1 MSGRGI
7 HILDEHIANKIAAGE
22 VIERPASVVKELVE
36 NALDAGAK
44 RIEVEIR
51 QGGKE
56 YIRVTD
62 DGAGMAPDQVPL
74 AFERHA
80 TSKIRSADDLFNV
93 HTLGFRGEALPSI
106 AAVAEVELKTRTA
119 DATGGVRY
127 TVEAGRAG
135 TVEPIGTPVGTT
147 IVVRRLFFNTP
158 ARYKFLRTEAAER
171 RRVADVAARV
181 ALAWPAVAFRLL
193 VDGRQVFATPGD
205 GDLKGAILAVY
216 GKAAGTDLVPVDGEL
231 DGLRVHGF
239 VGRPDVVHGN
249 RDRMSVFLN
258 GRWIQSAAL
267 FRAIEQGYETLLPPR
282 RYPLAV
288 IHLTVDPASVDV
300 NVHPAKAE
308 VRFKD
313 DRAVFRAV
321 LRAVRGGLT
330 GANLVGTVHGTRL
343 VGDERTS
350 SHPHGV
356 RPSEGYRHFAEAAP
370 PVQHSRTTGDLFGSI
385 RDSKLGW
392 QNDAMREHASAYD
405 ASTHT
410 QSAEI
415 NPTSAAADTAHTAFQ
430 PAGARPSFPP
440 TDESHEDRAHATNDP
455 TVTAAGHTAR
465 TNGSDA
471 TDADARRTLQE
482 MTVLGQLHRTFILGE
497 TKDGLWIVDQHVAH
511 ERVLYEQFLERGADG
526 KGAVQQLLMPVTVT
540 LPPDRVGLVEQF
552 HDDLARLGFVL
563 EPFGGTSYLVRGVP
577 VELGGASDTARL
589 TAIVE
594 ELLEACERE
603 GGWNP
608 HDVAASLACRAAIKA
623 GQPLDQGQMRNLLA
637 QLAEADNP
645 FACPHGRPIVVE
657 LGRLDLERRF
667 GRR

>member
-62 DGAGMAPDQVPL
+62 DGAGMAPEQVPL

-106 AAVAEVELKTRTA
+106 AAVAEMELRTRTA
-119 DATGGVRY
+119 DAAGGVRY
-127 TVEAGRAG
+127 TVEAGQAG
-135 TVEPIGTPVGTT
+135 ALEPTGTPVGTT

-181 ALAWPAVAFRLL
+181 ALAWPDVAFRLL

-205 GDLKGAILAVY
+205 GDLSGAILAVY
-216 GKAAGTDLVPVDGEL
+216 GKAAGSDLVPVDGEL

-239 VGRPDVVHGN
+239 VGRPEVVHGN

-258 GRWIQSAAL
+258 GRWIQSAAIM
-267 FRAIEQGYETLLPPR
+267 RAIEQGYETLLPPR

-321 LRAVRGGLT
+321 LRAVRGGLME
-330 GANLVGTVHGTRL
+330 ANLVGTVHDTRT
-343 VGDERTS
+343 VGGGRSDHTFSGSLSDVHRPGVSPPADRFRT
-350 SHPHGV
+350 
-356 RPSEGYRHFAEAAP
+356 RDMFA
-370 PVQHSRTTGDLFGSI
+370 ST
-385 RDSKLGW
+385 RDSSPDV
-392 QNDAMREHASAYD
+392 QNDALREHASAYE
-405 ASTHT
+405 AV
-410 QSAEI
+410 
-415 NPTSAAADTAHTAFQ
+415 AAAHDAAASDSFTSGHDAF
-430 PAGARPSFPP
+430 PAG
-440 TDESHEDRAHATNDP
+440 H
-455 TVTAAGHTAR
+455 
-465 TNGSDA
+465 GSA
-471 TDADARRTLQE
+471 NADARRTLRE
-482 MTVLGQLHRTFILGE
+482 MTVLGQLHRTFILAETGE
-497 TKDGLWIVDQHVAH
+497 GLWIVDQHVAH
-511 ERVLYEQFLERGADG
+511 ERVLYEQFLQRGAEG
-526 KGAVQQLLMPVTVT
+526 TGAVQQLLIPVTVT
-540 LPPDRVGLVEQF
+540 LSPDRVGLVEQF
-552 HDDLARLGFVL
+552 QDDLARLGFVL
-563 EPFGGTSYLVRGVP
+563 EPFGGTSYIVRGVP
-577 VELGGASDTARL
+577 VELGGAADAARL
-589 TAIVE
+589 TAMLE
-594 ELLEACERE
+594 ELLDACERE
-603 GGWNP
+603 GGWSP
-608 HDVAASLACRAAIKA
+608 HDAAASLACRAAIKA
-623 GQPLDQGQMRNLLA
+623 GQPLDKGQMKNLLA

-645 FACPHGRPIVVE
+645 FACPHGRPVVVE